1 MIKSNKIDT
10 KKTTSLLSKNGLR
23 KDYSNSINF

>member
-1 MIKSNKIDT
+1 MNETNKIDAR
-10 KKTTSLLSKNGLR
+10 KSTSLLSKNGLR

>member
-1 MIKSNKIDT
+1 MNETNKTDT
-10 KKTTSLLSKNGLR
+10 KKITSLLSKNGLR